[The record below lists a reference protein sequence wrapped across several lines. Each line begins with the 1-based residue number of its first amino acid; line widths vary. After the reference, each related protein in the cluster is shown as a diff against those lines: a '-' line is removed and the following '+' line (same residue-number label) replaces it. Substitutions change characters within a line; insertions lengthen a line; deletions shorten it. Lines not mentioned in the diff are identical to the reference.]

1 MTADAQCQFCNMTTG
16 GQHEAH
22 CPMYKPVT
30 FTLIGKTPSVS
41 ASNVCASLSDS
52 LVFPTLA
59 FGSIM
64 PLIILGQFIAK
75 VAGGALWMLIL
86 KKKNVVQLNQ
96 V

>member
-41 ASNVCASLSDS
+41 ADVPQHGWICSRCGTVHAPWVAQCWCKAAEQTAS
-52 LVFPTLA
+52 FTTYTA
-59 FGSIM
+59 EGM
-64 PLIILGQFIAK
+64 
-75 VAGGALWMLIL
+75 
-86 KKKNVVQLNQ
+86 
-96 V
+96 